1 MLGKEAC
8 QRFCDL
14 AKTHGLDIVVGT
26 IIERDPDDN
35 HLYNC
40 AYYIDKDGKVLLEY
54 RKVHLWH
61 PERDYLHKGGVFT
74 RLSFLSHRC
83 VKHGNLY
90 RSARFQHG
98 QESLWNHN
106 GHLCLL
112 GHCLSRGISAH
123 GFGASCA
130 AHYSARYIPNPVPP
144 KSSRAILTRFLSAYW
159 TLEDGGPVALTHD
172 PQCEA
177 KMIDYIV
184 GARAFENEICMVFC
198 NAANGSDEQPKP
210 PFGTLTGCT
219 QIAVPFKGP
228 VAHAS
233 GTQEEMVVADVDVEQ
248 LTADVERVYL
258 IRKDWHEGKVFGGKT
273 EQEVE
278 TITKQK
284 L

>member
-1 MLGKEAC
+1 MEIYTG
-8 QRFCDL
+8 
-14 AKTHGLDIVVGT
+14 
-26 IIERDPDDN
+26 
-35 HLYNC
+35 
-40 AYYIDKDGKVLLEY
+40 
-54 RKVHLWH
+54 
-61 PERDYLHKGGVFT
+61 
-74 RLSFLSHRC
+74 
-83 VKHGNLY
+83 
-90 RSARFQHG
+90 QHG
-98 QESLWNHN
+98 FNTVKN
-106 GHLCLL
+106 
-112 GHCLSRGISAH
+112 RFGITMGICVCWDIAFPEAFRHMALEHHAQLIIAPGIFLTQS
-123 GFGASCA
+123 
-130 AHYSARYIPNPVPP
+130 PP